1 MINTPTPVDLV
12 ECPRDA
18 MQGWASQIP
27 AQVKIEYLQALLEVG
42 FHTLDF
48 GSFVS
53 PKAIPQMADTAEVLE
68 NLDLTATNTRLLA
81 IVANMRGA
89 NTACQYASIDFLG
102 YPFSVSETFQRR
114 NTNSG
119 IEESF
124 ELVQQMN
131 GLVETHN
138 KKLVVY
144 LSMGFGNPYGDPYS
158 EEVVLEWI
166 NKISQAGVSIIS
178 LADTVGL
185 ASPIQV
191 KSLCSKVIAA
201 FPGITTGVH
210 LHANPLGWKEKIEA
224 ALDAGCTRIDSAM
237 KGIGGCPMAN
247 DTLVGNIDTE
257 ALVSYLD
264 SINRTPGINR
274 KALEKAARIANHVF
288 HD

>member
-1 MINTPTPVDLV
+1 MFNQHTIDLV

-18 MQGWASQIP
+18 MQGWADLIP
-27 AQVKIEYLQALLEVG
+27 TRDKIAYLQALLDVG

-68 NLDLTATNTRLLA
+68 QLDLTGTNTRLLA

-89 NTACQYASIDFLG
+89 NTACRYSSIDFLG

-119 IEESF
+119 IAESY

-131 GLVETHN
+131 TLANHHE

-144 LSMGFGNPYGDPYS
+144 LSMGFGNPYGDDYS
-158 EEVVLEWI
+158 EEMVMDWI
-166 NKISQAGVSIIS
+166 DKISNAGVSIIS

-185 ASPIQV
+185 ASPLQV
-191 KSLCSKVIAA
+191 KSLCSKVIAS
-201 FPGITTGVH
+201 FPLITTGVH

-224 ALDAGCTRIDSAM
+224 ALEAGCTRIDSAM

-247 DTLVGNIDTE
+247 DTLIGNIDTE
-257 ALVSYLD
+257 ELVNYLD
-264 SINRTPGINR
+264 SIKKLPSIKRH
-274 KALEKAARIANHVF
+274 ALEKAARMADRVF
-288 HD
+288 R

>member
-1 MINTPTPVDLV
+1 MFSQQTLELV

-18 MQGWASQIP
+18 MQGWANLIP
-27 AQVKIEYLQALLEVG
+27 TPEKIEYLQALLKVG

-53 PKAIPQMADTAEVLE
+53 PRAIPQMADTVEVLE
-68 NLDLTATNTRLLA
+68 ALDLTETNTRLLA

-89 NTACQYASIDFLG
+89 NSACQYASIDFLG

-124 ELVQQMN
+124 ELVEQMN
-131 GLVETHN
+131 ALVDKQG

-158 EEVVLEWI
+158 EEVVLDWI
-166 NKISQAGVSIIS
+166 DKISRAGVSIIS

-224 ALDAGCTRIDSAM
+224 AVEAGCTRIDSAL

-257 ALVSYLD
+257 ELVNYLD
-264 SINRTPGINR
+264 SINKTPVLNR
-274 KALEKAARIANHVF
+274 AALEVASRIADRVF
-288 HD
+288 Q

>member
-1 MINTPTPVDLV
+1 MFSQQTLELV

-18 MQGWASQIP
+18 MQGWANLIP
-27 AQVKIEYLQALLEVG
+27 TPEKIEYLQALLKVG

-53 PKAIPQMADTAEVLE
+53 PKAIPQMADTVEVLE
-68 NLDLTATNTRLLA
+68 ALDLTETNTRLLA

-89 NTACQYASIDFLG
+89 NSACQYASIDFLG

-124 ELVQQMN
+124 ELVEQMN
-131 GLVETHN
+131 TLVDKQG

-158 EEVVLEWI
+158 EEVVLDWI
-166 NKISQAGVSIIS
+166 DKISQAGVSIIS

-224 ALDAGCTRIDSAM
+224 AVEAGCTRIDSAL

-257 ALVSYLD
+257 ELVNYLD
-264 SINRTPGINR
+264 SINKTPILNR
-274 KALEKAARIANHVF
+274 AALEVASRIADRVF
-288 HD
+288 Q